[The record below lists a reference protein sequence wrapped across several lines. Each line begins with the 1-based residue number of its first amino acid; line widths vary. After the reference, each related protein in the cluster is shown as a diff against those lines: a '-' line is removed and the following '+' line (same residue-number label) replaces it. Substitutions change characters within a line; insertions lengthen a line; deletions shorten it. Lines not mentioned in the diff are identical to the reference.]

1 MHKRA
6 WISIGAAGALAAMA
20 GATFADGPPSFD
32 GTPPAWL
39 PSTRLVAEGRETF
52 RHDTFGSEDFWGGQ
66 LGLHRAIAGS
76 ANGGVGPGLSPKAAL
91 GLGLK
96 VDSQQLTS
104 DIVRGLRAG
113 AVDLDNP
120 AVTLKLLQL
129 DAVVG
134 VRGFFDRNGRITSVG
149 ITCALCHSDVDDSL
163 APGIG
168 HRLDGWAAR
177 DLDVGKIIGLAPSLA
192 PFAQL
197 LGVDQSAVKHVLDS
211 WGPGRFDAEM
221 LLDGK
226 TARPDGKVAAVLI
239 PPAFGLAGVNLH
251 TSTGW
256 GSVTYWN
263 AFVAVLA
270 MQGKGTFYDPRL
282 NDAARFPIAAANNFG
297 DVRRTPD
304 EVTPKLAALH
314 FYQLSLAAPKPL
326 KDSFDYAAAQRGKR
340 LFAAD
345 GKARCAS
352 CHVPPLFTEPGW
364 NLHTPEEIGIDA
376 FQANRGP
383 EGKYRTT
390 PLKGLWSHGK
400 GGYYHDGRFATLGDV
415 VAHYNAHFSL
425 GLTSSERR
433 DLVEY
438 LKSL

>member
-1 MHKRA
+1 MQKRTG
-6 WISIGAAGALAAMA
+6 ILLGAAAVLATTAITA
-20 GATFADGPPSFD
+20 VADGPPSF
-32 GTPPAWL
+32 GMNPPPWL
-39 PSTRLVAEGRETF
+39 ASTRVLVEGRETF
-52 RHDTFGSEDFWGGQ
+52 RHDNFGNEDFWGNQ
-66 LGLHRAIAGS
+66 LGLHSAIAG
-76 ANGGVGPGLSPKAAL
+76 AAHGGVGPGLSPEAAL
-91 GLGLK
+91 ALGLK
-96 VDSQQLTS
+96 VDSEQLPNAV
-104 DIVRGLRAG
+104 VRALKTG
-113 AVDLDNP
+113 ALDLEDP
-120 AVTLKLLQL
+120 AVTLQLLQL

-134 VRGFFDRNGRITSVG
+134 IRGFFDGSNRLTSVG

-168 HRLDGWAAR
+168 RRLDGWAAR

-197 LGVDQSAVKHVLDS
+197 LGVSESTVRQVLGS
-211 WGPGRFDAEM
+211 WGPGRFDAEL

-226 TARPDGKVAAVLI
+226 ASRPDGKVAAVLI

-256 GSVTYWN
+256 GSVAYWN

-270 MQGKGTFYDPRL
+270 MQGKGTFVDPRL
-282 NDAARFPIAAANNFG
+282 NDAARFPIAAANGFA

-314 FYQLSLAAPKPL
+314 FYQLALPAPTPPKG
-326 KDSFDYAAAQRGKR
+326 SFDRAAAQRGKR

-376 FQANRGP
+376 FQANRSP
-383 EGKYRTT
+383 EGRYRTT
-390 PLKGLWSHGK
+390 PLKGLWTHGT
-400 GGYYHDGRFATLGDV
+400 GGYYHDGRFATLRDV
-415 VAHYNAHFSL
+415 VAHYDEHFSL
-425 GLTSSERR
+425 GLSSSEGR

>member
-1 MHKRA
+1 MRRRT
-6 WISIGAAGALAAMA
+6 WIFIAAAATLTTTA
-20 GATFADGPPSFD
+20 VTLADGPPSF
-32 GTPPAWL
+32 GIPPESL
-39 PSTRLVAEGRETF
+39 PSVRSITEGRETF
-52 RHDTFGSEDFWGGQ
+52 RHDNFGNESFWGGQ

-76 ANGGVGPGLSPKAAL
+76 ANGGVGAGLSPKAAL

-96 VDSQQLTS
+96 VDSQQLPNE
-104 DIVRGLRAG
+104 IVRALKAR
-113 AVDLDNP
+113 AVDLDDP
-120 AVTLKLLQL
+120 AVTLQLIQL

-134 VRGFFDRNGRITSVG
+134 VRGFFDRSGRMTSVG

-163 APGIG
+163 GPGIG
-168 HRLDGWAAR
+168 RRLDGWAAR

-197 LGVDQSAVKHVLDS
+197 LGVDESAVKQVLDA
-211 WGPGRFDAEM
+211 WGPGRFDAAL

-226 TARPDGKVAAVLI
+226 TARPDGSVAAILI

-270 MQGKGTFYDPRL
+270 MQGQGTFFDPRL
-282 NDAARFPIAAANNFG
+282 NDAARFPIAAANGFG

-304 EVTPKLAALH
+304 DVTPKLAALQL
-314 FYQLSLAAPKPL
+314 YQLSLAAPPPPQG
-326 KDSFDYAAAQRGKR
+326 SFNRTAAQRGKR

-345 GKARCAS
+345 GKARCAT

-376 FQANRGP
+376 FQANRSP
-383 EGKYRTT
+383 EGRYRTT

-415 VAHYNAHFSL
+415 VAHYDAHFSL
-425 GLTSSERR
+425 GLSTSERR
-433 DLVEY
+433 DVVEY

>member
-1 MHKRA
+1 MRKRTG
-6 WISIGAAGALAAMA
+6 ISIGVGAALAAA
-20 GATFADGPPSFD
+20 ASIAVADNLPSF
-32 GTPPAWL
+32 GANAPTGLAAIRTL
-39 PSTRLVAEGRETF
+39 AEGRETF
-52 RHDTFGSEDFWGGQ
+52 RHDTFANEDFWGGQ
-66 LGLHRAIAGS
+66 LGLHRAIAGA
-76 ANGGVGPGLSPKAAL
+76 ANGGEGPGLSPKAAL

-96 VDSQQLTS
+96 VDSDQLPTP
-104 DIVRGLRAG
+104 IIRGLKAG
-113 AVDLDNP
+113 TVDLEDP
-120 AVTLKLLQL
+120 AITLRLLQF

-134 VRGFFDRNGRITSVG
+134 VRGSFDRSGRMESVG

-163 APGIG
+163 ADGIG

-192 PFAQL
+192 PFSQL
-197 LGVDQSAVKHVLDS
+197 LGVSEDAVRQVLAS
-211 WGPGRFDAEM
+211 WGPGRFDAEL

-226 TARPDGKVAAVLI
+226 TATPDGRPAAVLI
-239 PPAFGLAGVNLH
+239 PPAYGLAGVNLH

-270 MQGKGTFYDPRL
+270 MQGKGTFFDPRL
-282 NDAARFPIAAANNFG
+282 NDSARFPVAAANGFA

-304 EVTPKLAALH
+304 EVTPKLAALNS
-314 FYQLSLAAPKPL
+314 YQLALAAPRPPR
-326 KDSFDYAAAQRGKR
+326 DSYDHAAAERGKR

-345 GKARCAS
+345 GKARCAT

-376 FQANRGP
+376 FQANRSP
-383 EGKYRTT
+383 EGRYRTT
-390 PLKGLWSHGK
+390 PLKGLWTHGK
-400 GGYYHDGRFATLGDV
+400 GGYYHDGRFATLGAV
-415 VAHYNAHFSL
+415 VAHYNEHFDL
-425 GLTSSERR
+425 GLSSSEI
-433 DLVEY
+433 DDVVEY

>member
-1 MHKRA
+1 MRGRT
-6 WISIGAAGALAAMA
+6 WMSMGAAAALAAVA
-20 GATFADGPPSFD
+20 GATLADDRPSVG
-32 GTPPAWL
+32 GTPPAAL
-39 PSTRLVAEGRETF
+39 PAIRMIAEGRETF
-52 RHDTFGSEDFWGGQ
+52 RHDNFGNEDFWGGQ
-66 LGLHRAIAGS
+66 LGLHLTIAGA
-76 ANGGVGPGLSPKAAL
+76 ANGGEGPGLSPKAAL

-96 VDSQQLTS
+96 VDSQQLTNE
-104 DIVRGLRAG
+104 IVRAIRSRPAS
-113 AVDLDNP
+113 LDNP
-120 AVTLKLLQL
+120 AVTLKLIQL

-134 VRGFFDRNGRITSVG
+134 VRGFFDRNGRMTSVG
-149 ITCALCHSDVDDSL
+149 ITCALCHSDVDDSF

-168 HRLDGWAAR
+168 RRLDGWAAR
-177 DLDVGKIIGLAPSLA
+177 DLDVGKIIGFSKSLA

-197 LGVDQSAVKHVLDS
+197 LGVSEGDVKKVLES
-211 WGPGRFDAEM
+211 WGPGRFDAEL

-282 NDAARFPIAAANNFG
+282 EDAARFPIAAANDFG
-297 DVRRTPD
+297 NVRRTPD

-314 FYQLSLAAPKPL
+314 FYQLSLAAPKPPRG
-326 KDSFDYAAAQRGKR
+326 SFDWTAAQRGKR

-345 GKARCAS
+345 GKAQCAT

-376 FQANRGP
+376 FQANRSP

-390 PLKGLWSHGK
+390 PLKGLWTHGK

-415 VAHYNAHFSL
+415 VAHYDDHFTL
-425 GLTSSERR
+425 GLSSSERR

>member
-1 MHKRA
+1 MRKLLA
-6 WISIGAAGALAAMA
+6 ISIGAAAALVAAAGAL
-20 GATFADGPPSFD
+20 ADGPPSF
-32 GTPPAWL
+32 GTIPPAAL
-39 PSTRLVAEGRETF
+39 PAIRMVAEGRETF
-52 RHDTFGSEDFWGGQ
+52 RHDNFGNEDFWGGQ
-66 LGLHRAIAGS
+66 LELHRAIAGA

-91 GLGLK
+91 ALGLK
-96 VDSQQLTS
+96 VDSQQLTNA
-104 DIVRGLRAG
+104 IVRGIRSR
-113 AVDLDNP
+113 AVDLDDP
-120 AVTLKLLQL
+120 AVTLKLIQL

-134 VRGFFDRNGRITSVG
+134 VRGFFDRSGRMTSVG
-149 ITCALCHSDVDDSL
+149 ITCALCHSDVDDSF

-168 HRLDGWAAR
+168 RRLDGWAAR
-177 DLDVGKIIGLAPSLA
+177 DLDVGKIIAFAPSVA

-197 LGVDQSAVKHVLDS
+197 LGVDESAVRKVLES

-226 TARPDGKVAAVLI
+226 TERPDGKPAAVLI

-282 NDAARFPIAAANNFG
+282 EDAARFPIAAANDFG

-304 EVTPKLAALH
+304 DVTPKLAALQ
-314 FYQLSLAAPKPL
+314 FYQLSLAAPKPPRG
-326 KDSFDYAAAQRGKR
+326 SFDWAAAQRGKR

-345 GKARCAS
+345 GKAQCAT
-352 CHVPPLFTEPGW
+352 CHAPPLFTEPGW

-376 FQANRGP
+376 F
-383 EGKYRTT
+383 
-390 PLKGLWSHGK
+390 
-400 GGYYHDGRFATLGDV
+400 
-415 VAHYNAHFSL
+415 
-425 GLTSSERR
+425 
-433 DLVEY
+433 
-438 LKSL
+438 

>member
-1 MHKRA
+1 MQIRTGMFMG
-6 WISIGAAGALAAMA
+6 GAAALAAA
-20 GATFADGPPSFD
+20 ASVALADDLPSF
-32 GTPPAWL
+32 GPNAPTGLAAIRTL
-39 PSTRLVAEGRETF
+39 AEGRDTF

-66 LGLHRAIAGS
+66 LGLHRAIAG
-76 ANGGVGPGLSPKAAL
+76 AAHGGVGAGLSPKAAL
-91 GLGLK
+91 ELGLK
-96 VDSQQLTS
+96 VDAEQLPTP
-104 DIVRGLRAG
+104 IVEALKAG
-113 AVDLDNP
+113 AVDLEDP
-120 AVTLKLLQL
+120 AVTLSLLQL

-134 VRGFFDRNGRITSVG
+134 VRGLFDRSGTLTSVG

-163 APGIG
+163 TDGIG
-168 HRLDGWAAR
+168 RRLDGWAAR
-177 DLDVGKIIGLAPSLA
+177 DLDVGKIIALAPSLA
-192 PFAQL
+192 PFSQL
-197 LGVDQSAVKHVLDS
+197 LGVNEAAVKQVLES
-211 WGPGRFDAEM
+211 WGPGRFDAEL

-226 TARPDGKVAAVLI
+226 TARPDGSVAAVLI
-239 PPAFGLAGVNLH
+239 PPAYGLAGVNLH

-270 MQGKGTFYDPRL
+270 MQGKGTFVDPRL
-282 NDAARFPIAAANNFG
+282 NDAARFPVAAANGFA

-314 FYQLSLAAPKPL
+314 AYQLALAAPRPPT
-326 KDSFDYAAAQRGKR
+326 DSYDRAAAKRGEQ

-345 GKARCAS
+345 GKARCAK

-376 FQANRGP
+376 FQANRSP
-383 EGKYRTT
+383 EGRYRTT
-390 PLKGLWSHGK
+390 PLKGLWTHGK

-415 VAHYNAHFSL
+415 VAHYNGHMAL
-425 GLTSSERR
+425 GLGPTEIA
-433 DLVEY
+433 DVVEY